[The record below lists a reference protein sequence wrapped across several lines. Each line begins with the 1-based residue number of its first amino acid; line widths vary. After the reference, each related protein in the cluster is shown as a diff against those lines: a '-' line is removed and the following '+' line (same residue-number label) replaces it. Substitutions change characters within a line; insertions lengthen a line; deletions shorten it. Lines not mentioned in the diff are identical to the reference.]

1 MALVGI
7 KGMLRTARGQRYAVG
22 AFNIVDYNSLLAVVR
37 AAEELS
43 SPAIVQTSVKT
54 VLFWG
59 YSTLL
64 SWVRE
69 VAESSP
75 VPLALHL
82 DHCKDLDVIRHCIAA
97 GWTSVMIDAS
107 AKAFDENLALS
118 QQVVEMAAPVG
129 VDVEA
134 ELGKIGRVGDE
145 TVVSGAEAHLVD
157 VEEAVA
163 FCKELNLAAF
173 APAIGTLH
181 GVYKGQPKIA
191 FDRLEE
197 TSQRVD
203 VPIALHG
210 GTGLSDEVFERC
222 ISLGCAKIN
231 ISTQLKYAFIDG
243 FVKYHTAHSE
253 EYDPL
258 KVIRAQFYRIKG
270 EMAEK
275 MKLFG
280 SAGRAYKDEGSA
292 T

>member
-7 KGMLRTARGQRYAVG
+7 REMLLAAKEETYAVG

-37 AAEELS
+37 AGEELS
-43 SPAIVQTSVKT
+43 SPVIVQTSVKT

-59 YSTLL
+59 CSTLL
-64 SWVRE
+64 SWVKE
-69 VAESSP
+69 VAENSP
-75 VPLALHL
+75 VPIALHL
-82 DHCKDLDVIRHCIAA
+82 DHCKDLEVIRQCIET

-107 AKAFDENLALS
+107 AKPFHENLATS
-118 QQVVEMAAPVG
+118 RQVVEMATPAG

-134 ELGKIGRVGDE
+134 ELGKIGRVAED
-145 TVVSGAEAHLVD
+145 SGSDQDSHLVD

-163 FCKELNLAAF
+163 FCTELNLAAF

-181 GVYKGQPKIA
+181 GMYRGEPKIA

-197 TSQRVD
+197 IARRVD

-210 GTGLSDEVFERC
+210 GTGLSDDVFRKC

-231 ISTQLKYAFIDG
+231 ISTQLKYAFVDG
-243 FVKYHTAHSE
+243 FVEYHNAHNE
-253 EYDPL
+253 EYNPL
-258 KVIRAQFYRIKG
+258 KVIAAQFDRIQN

-280 SAGRAYKDEGSA
+280 SAGRVSQGED
-292 T
+292 